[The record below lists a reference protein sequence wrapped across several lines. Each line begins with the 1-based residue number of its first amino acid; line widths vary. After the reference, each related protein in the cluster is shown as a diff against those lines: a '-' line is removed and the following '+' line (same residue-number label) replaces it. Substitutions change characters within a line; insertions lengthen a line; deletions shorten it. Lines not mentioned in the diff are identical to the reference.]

1 MNRAARIALI
11 CVVLPLLL
19 MHCADDPVAYSDV
32 VSLKLSG
39 IKDGDAKN
47 GVTTEEKNINTES
60 GNPYGTFLAN
70 AREALDGGEP
80 GHVELNSALVGIH
93 ADSKGVAQLDQVFSR
108 VELFISSSTATYP
121 LGDATS
127 LSASTAAFVLSE
139 DVDWETLQP
148 TLVQGDFKVGVRVDI
163 LTDLEDDWDAKLF
176 LDLNF
181 SAYE

>member
-1 MNRAARIALI
+1 MNRAVRTVGLCAL
-11 CVVLPLLL
+11 LPLLL
-19 MHCADDPVAYSDV
+19 AHCADDPIAYSEV
-32 VSLKLSG
+32 ISLKLSG

-47 GVTTEEKNINTES
+47 GVTTEEKNVNTES
-60 GNPYGTFLAN
+60 GNPYGAFLAS
-70 AREALDGGEP
+70 AEGALDGAEP
-80 GHVELNSALVGIH
+80 GRVELSSALVGLH

-139 DVDWETLQP
+139 DVDWEALQP
-148 TLVQGDFKVGVRVDI
+148 TLVQGDFKVGVRVDVI
-163 LTDLEDDWDAKLF
+163 TDMEDNWDAKLF